1 MSQLKM
7 HFSAAKIAANPAPV
21 VPAGF
26 ALRTYIP
33 VQDDENYIALMRNA
47 GFKYW
52 DGEFLKRTVT
62 NMYPDGLFFL
72 VDTGTGRLAAT
83 AVANRTCVPGFP
95 DGCEFGWLAA
105 DPAFQGRGLSRVV
118 HDAVIQRFR
127 QADVQNVYLSTDD
140 HRIPA
145 IKLYLGKGWEP
156 VIVDDDARMRWE
168 AIRNMLAKPAKQVSQ
183 EYGDRC

>member
-1 MSQLKM
+1 MKSLLKM
-7 HFSAAKIAANPAPV
+7 HLSATKIAANPAPV

-26 ALRTYIP
+26 SLRTYIP

-47 GFKYW
+47 GFHYW

-72 VDTGTGRLAAT
+72 VDNATGALAAT
-83 AVANRTCVPGFP
+83 AVANRTCIPDLP

-127 QADVQNVYLSTDD
+127 QAGVQNAYLATDD

-145 IKLYLGKGWEP
+145 LRLYLGKGWEP
-156 VIVDDDARMRWE
+156 VIRDEDARVRWE
-168 AIRNMLAKPAKQVSQ
+168 AIRDILAKLTK
-183 EYGDRC
+183 